1 MSQPVVV
8 RKYEN
13 RRLYDTSSSR
23 YVNLPEI
30 AQLVR
35 EGTDVQVVDAKSGE
49 DITRV
54 ILTQIIHEDARQK
67 KGELPLPFL
76 RELVVASDRAF
87 RDFVTWYADTA
98 LAAQRGAKEV
108 FPPLAHAL
116 PFLERTLETL
126 RQRAAAS
133 GGGRVEAP
141 RSDDPQALQAR
152 VAQLSAR
159 VAELETQLA
168 GRRAARRRS
177 PKAEAGTRRVARRPA
192 R

>member
-1 MSQPVVV
+1 MTQPVVV

-30 AQLVR
+30 AQLIRDGV
-35 EGTDVQVVDAKSGE
+35 EVQVVDAKSGE

-87 RDFVTWYADTA
+87 RDFVAWYAEAA
-98 LAAQRGAKEV
+98 LSAQRGAREV

-116 PFLERTLETL
+116 PFLERALETL
-126 RQRAAAS
+126 RQKAAPGSPAKTEAS
-133 GGGRVEAP
+133 PVEDVAVLKARIADLEARIAGRRAP
-141 RSDDPQALQAR
+141 RRKSAKPGAPAR
-152 VAQLSAR
+152 QG
-159 VAELETQLA
+159 
-168 GRRAARRRS
+168 GRRAAR
-177 PKAEAGTRRVARRPA
+177 
-192 R
+192 

>member
-30 AQLVR
+30 AQMIR
-35 EGTDVQVVDAKSGE
+35 EGAEVQVVDARSGE

-54 ILTQIIHEDARQK
+54 ILTQIIHEDARRK

-87 RDFVTWYADTA
+87 RDFVAWYADAA
-98 LAAQRGAKEV
+98 LSAQRGAREV

-116 PFLERTLETL
+116 PFLEKTLETL
-126 RQRAAAS
+126 KQKAAPGAARPES
-133 GGGRVEAP
+133 GPPGEVE
-141 RSDDPQALQAR
+141 
-152 VAQLSAR
+152 QLKAR
-159 VAELETQLA
+159 VAELEALL
-168 GRRAARRRS
+168 AARRPKRRS
-177 PKAEAGTRRVARRPA
+177 APPAAGRRPA
-192 R
+192 RRASR

>member
-1 MSQPVVV
+1 MTQPVVV

-35 EGTDVQVVDAKSGE
+35 EGTDVQVVDARSGE

-76 RELVVASDRAF
+76 REIIVASDRAF
-87 RDFVTWYADTA
+87 RDFVTWYADAA
-98 LAAQRGAKEV
+98 LSAQRGAKEV

-126 RQRAAAS
+126 KQKAAPGSPARAEAS
-133 GGGRVEAP
+133 RAEDVE
-141 RSDDPQALQAR
+141 SLKAR
-152 VAQLSAR
+152 IS
-159 VAELETQLA
+159 ELEAQLA
-168 GRRAARRRS
+168 GRRPPRRRAPKAAAPARR
-177 PKAEAGTRRVARRPA
+177 AARRPA

>member
-1 MSQPVVV
+1 MTQPVVV

-30 AQLVR
+30 AQLIR
-35 EGTDVQVVDAKSGE
+35 EGAEVQVVDAKSGE

-76 RELVVASDRAF
+76 RELVVTSDRAF
-87 RDFVTWYADTA
+87 RDFVAWYADAA
-98 LAAQRGAKEV
+98 LSAQRGAREV

-126 RQRAAAS
+126 RQKAVPGSAPKAEGAPADDVAS
-133 GGGRVEAP
+133 
-141 RSDDPQALQAR
+141 LK
-152 VAQLSAR
+152 AR
-159 VAELETQLA
+159 VAELEAQLA
-168 GRRAARRRS
+168 ARRPSRRKAAKPEGPARRGARRAAR
-177 PKAEAGTRRVARRPA
+177 
-192 R
+192 

>member
-30 AQLVR
+30 AQMIR
-35 EGTDVQVVDAKSGE
+35 DGAEVQVVDAKSGE

-54 ILTQIIHEDARQK
+54 ILTQIVHEDARK
-67 KGELPLPFL
+67 RKGELPLPFL

-87 RDFVTWYADTA
+87 RDFVAWYADAA
-98 LAAQRGAKEV
+98 LSAQRGAKEA
-108 FPPLAHAL
+108 FPPLAHVL

-126 RQRAAAS
+126 RQKAAPAAARPEPTPEEEVARLRARIADLEAQL
-133 GGGRVEAP
+133 GAGRAP
-141 RSDDPQALQAR
+141 RRKAAPAPGGPR
-152 VAQLSAR
+152 P
-159 VAELETQLA
+159 
-168 GRRAARRRS
+168 ARRRV
-177 PKAEAGTRRVARRPA
+177 RR
-192 R
+192 

>member
-35 EGTDVQVVDAKSGE
+35 EGTEVQVVDAKSGE

-87 RDFVTWYADTA
+87 RDFVAWYADAA
-98 LAAQRGAKEV
+98 LSAQRGAREV

-126 RQRAAAS
+126 RQKAAPSGAGKAEASKVEDVAALKARIADLEAQLAARRGPRRKAAAP
-133 GGGRVEAP
+133 A
-141 RSDDPQALQAR
+141 AK
-152 VAQLSAR
+152 
-159 VAELETQLA
+159 A
-168 GRRAARRRS
+168 GARRAAR
-177 PKAEAGTRRVARRPA
+177 
-192 R
+192 

>member
-1 MSQPVVV
+1 MTQPIVV

-35 EGTDVQVVDAKSGE
+35 EGAEVQVVDAKSGE

-76 RELVVASDRAF
+76 RELIVASDRAF
-87 RDFVTWYADTA
+87 RDFVVWYADAA
-98 LAAQRGAKEV
+98 LSAQRGAKEV
-108 FPPLAHAL
+108 FPPLGNAL

-126 RQRAAAS
+126 KQKAAPADS
-133 GGGRVEAP
+133 GRVSAP
-141 RSDDPQALQAR
+141 AGEDVAALKAR
-152 VAQLSAR
+152 I
-159 VAELETQLA
+159 AELEARLEGRRVPRRKSPKAATPPRRVS
-168 GRRAARRRS
+168 RRAAR
-177 PKAEAGTRRVARRPA
+177 
-192 R
+192 

>member
-1 MSQPVVV
+1 MTQPVVV

-30 AQLVR
+30 AQLIR
-35 EGTDVQVVDAKSGE
+35 EGAEVQVVDARSGE

-87 RDFVTWYADTA
+87 RDFVAWYADAA
-98 LAAQRGAKEV
+98 LSAQRGAREV

-126 RQRAAAS
+126 RQKAVPGATAKPEAAPAEDVVS
-133 GGGRVEAP
+133 
-141 RSDDPQALQAR
+141 LKAR
-152 VAQLSAR
+152 I
-159 VAELETQLA
+159 AELEAQLGA
-168 GRRAARRRS
+168 RRAPRRKAAKAVGPARRGARRAAR
-177 PKAEAGTRRVARRPA
+177 
-192 R
+192 

>member
-1 MSQPVVV
+1 MSQPIVV

-35 EGTDVQVVDAKSGE
+35 EGAEVQVVDAKSGE

-54 ILTQIIHEDARQK
+54 ILTQIIHEDARNR

-76 RELVVASDRAF
+76 RELIVTSDRAF
-87 RDFVTWYADTA
+87 RDFLSWYADAA
-98 LAAQRGAKEV
+98 LSAQRGAKEV
-108 FPPLAHAL
+108 FTPLAHAL

-126 RQRAAAS
+126 RQKAVPTAA
-133 GGGRVEAP
+133 GRPEGPPKAEDIE
-141 RSDDPQALQAR
+141 SLKAR
-152 VAQLSAR
+152 I
-159 VAELETQLA
+159 AELEAQLA
-168 GRRAARRRS
+168 LRRAPRRKA
-177 PKAEAGTRRVARRPA
+177 PKTEAAPRRTARRPA

>member
-35 EGTDVQVVDAKSGE
+35 EGNEVQVVDAKSGE

-76 RELVVASDRAF
+76 RELVVTSDRAF
-87 RDFVTWYADTA
+87 RDFVAWYADAA
-98 LAAQRGAKEV
+98 LSAQRGAREV

-116 PFLERTLETL
+116 PFLERALETL
-126 RQRAAAS
+126 RQKAAPS
-133 GGGRVEAP
+133 GAGKAEAP
-141 RSDDPQALQAR
+141 KTED
-152 VAQLSAR
+152 VASLKSR
-159 VAELETQLA
+159 ISELEAQLA
-168 GRRAARRRS
+168 GRRAPRRKA
-177 PKAEAGTRRVARRPA
+177 PKAGAAPRRGARRVAR
-192 R
+192 

>member
-1 MSQPVVV
+1 MNQPVVV

-76 RELVVASDRAF
+76 RELIVASDRAF
-87 RDFVTWYADTA
+87 RDFVAWYADAA
-98 LAAQRGAKEV
+98 LSAQRGAKEV

-126 RQRAAAS
+126 KQKANP
-133 GGGRVEAP
+133 GTPGRSELPKAEDVEA
-141 RSDDPQALQAR
+141 LKAR
-152 VAQLSAR
+152 IV
-159 VAELETQLA
+159 ELEAQLA
-168 GRRAARRRS
+168 GRRTRRRAT
-177 PKAEAGTRRVARRPA
+177 PKGEAPGRRAQRRPA

>member
-1 MSQPVVV
+1 MTQPVVV

-30 AQLVR
+30 AQMVR
-35 EGTDVQVVDAKSGE
+35 EGTEVQVVDAKTGD

-76 RELVVASDRAF
+76 RELIVTSDRAF
-87 RDFVTWYADTA
+87 RDFVAWYADAA
-98 LAAQRGAKEV
+98 LSAQRGAREV

-116 PFLERTLETL
+116 PFLERALETL
-126 RQRAAAS
+126 RQKAIPAAAA
-133 GGGRVEAP
+133 RPEAP
-141 RSDDPQALQAR
+141 KAESVESLR
-152 VAQLSAR
+152 AR
-159 VAELETQLA
+159 VAELEAQLA
-168 GRRAARRRS
+168 GRRTPRRKAPAA
-177 PKAEAGTRRVARRPA
+177 AAGTRRAARRPA

>member
-1 MSQPVVV
+1 MSQPIVV

-30 AQLVR
+30 AQMVR
-35 EGTDVQVVDAKSGE
+35 EGAEVQVVDAKSGE

-76 RELVVASDRAF
+76 RELIVTSDRAF
-87 RDFVTWYADTA
+87 RDFLSWYSDAA
-98 LAAQRGAKEV
+98 LSAQRGAKEV
-108 FPPLAHAL
+108 FTPLAHAL

-126 RQRAAAS
+126 RQKGVPAAAGKS
-133 GGGRVEAP
+133 EGSPKPEDVEN
-141 RSDDPQALQAR
+141 LKAR
-152 VAQLSAR
+152 I
-159 VAELETQLA
+159 AELEGQLEAQLA
-168 GRRAARRRS
+168 AGRRAPRRKAPKAEASSRRAARR
-177 PKAEAGTRRVARRPA
+177 PA

>member
-1 MSQPVVV
+1 MSQPIVV

-35 EGTDVQVVDAKSGE
+35 EGAEVQVVDAKSGE

-54 ILTQIIHEDARQK
+54 ILTQIIHEDARNR

-76 RELVVASDRAF
+76 RELIVTSDRAF
-87 RDFVTWYADTA
+87 RDFLSWYADAA
-98 LAAQRGAKEV
+98 LSAQRGAKEV
-108 FPPLAHAL
+108 FTPLAHAL

-126 RQRAAAS
+126 RQKAAPAAA
-133 GGGRVEAP
+133 GKPEGPPRAEDVE
-141 RSDDPQALQAR
+141 SLKAR
-152 VAQLSAR
+152 IG
-159 VAELETQLA
+159 ELEVQLA
-168 GRRAARRRS
+168 GRRSPRRKAPKPQAAPRR
-177 PKAEAGTRRVARRPA
+177 TARRPA

>member
-1 MSQPVVV
+1 MTQPIVI

-13 RRLYDTSSSR
+13 RRLYDTSASR

-35 EGTDVQVVDAKSGE
+35 EGAEVQVVDAKSGD

-76 RELVVASDRAF
+76 RELIVTSDRAF
-87 RDFVTWYADTA
+87 RDFVSWYADAA
-98 LAAQRGAKEV
+98 LSAQRGAKEV
-108 FPPLAHAL
+108 FTPLAHAL

-126 RQRAAAS
+126 RQKAALGAT
-133 GGGRVEAP
+133 GKPEAQP
-141 RSDDPQALQAR
+141 KTEDIESLKARISD
-152 VAQLSAR
+152 
-159 VAELETQLA
+159 LEAQLA
-168 GRRAARRRS
+168 GRRAPRR
-177 PKAEAGTRRVARRPA
+177 KAAKTEAPPRRATRRAAR
-192 R
+192 

>member
-1 MSQPVVV
+1 MTQPVVV

-30 AQLVR
+30 AQLIR
-35 EGTDVQVVDAKSGE
+35 EGAEVQVVDARTGE

-67 KGELPLPFL
+67 KGDLPLPFL

-87 RDFVTWYADTA
+87 RDFVAWYADAA
-98 LAAQRGAKEV
+98 LSAQRGAREV

-126 RQRAAAS
+126 RQKAAPGTGPTS
-133 GGGRVEAP
+133 GAAVEDVAT
-141 RSDDPQALQAR
+141 LKAR
-152 VAQLSAR
+152 I
-159 VAELETQLA
+159 AELEAQLA
-168 GRRAARRRS
+168 GRRAPLR
-177 PKAEAGTRRVARRPA
+177 KAAKAQAAARRPGRRAA

>member
-1 MSQPVVV
+1 MTQPVVV

-30 AQLVR
+30 AQMVR
-35 EGTDVQVVDAKSGE
+35 EGTEVQVVDAKSGE

-54 ILTQIIHEDARQK
+54 ILTQIIHEDARHK

-76 RELVVASDRAF
+76 RELIVTSDRAF
-87 RDFVTWYADTA
+87 RDFVSWYADAA
-98 LAAQRGAKEV
+98 LSAQRGAKEV
-108 FPPLAHAL
+108 FTPLAHAL

-126 RQRAAAS
+126 RQKAALGAT
-133 GGGRVEAP
+133 GKPEAQP
-141 RSDDPQALQAR
+141 KTEDIESLKARISD
-152 VAQLSAR
+152 
-159 VAELETQLA
+159 LEAQLA
-168 GRRAARRRS
+168 GRRAPRRKA
-177 PKAEAGTRRVARRPA
+177 PKAEAVPRRTARRPA

>member
-1 MSQPVVV
+1 MTQPVVV

-35 EGTDVQVVDAKSGE
+35 EGAEVQVVDAKSGE

-76 RELVVASDRAF
+76 RELIVTSDRAF
-87 RDFVTWYADTA
+87 RDFISWYADAA
-98 LAAQRGAKEV
+98 LSAQRGAKEV
-108 FPPLAHAL
+108 FTPLAHAL

-126 RQRAAAS
+126 KQKAAPGAT
-133 GGGRVEAP
+133 GKPEAAPKTEDVE
-141 RSDDPQALQAR
+141 SLKAR
-152 VAQLSAR
+152 I
-159 VAELETQLA
+159 AELEAQLA
-168 GRRAARRRS
+168 GRRAPRRKA
-177 PKAEAGTRRVARRPA
+177 PKAEAGPRRAARRPA

>member
-1 MSQPVVV
+1 MTQPVVV

-30 AQLVR
+30 AQLIR
-35 EGTDVQVVDAKSGE
+35 EGAEVQVVDAKSGD

-54 ILTQIIHEDARQK
+54 ILTQIIHEDARRK
-67 KGELPLPFL
+67 KGDLPLPFL
-76 RELVVASDRAF
+76 REMIVASDRAF
-87 RDFVTWYADTA
+87 RDFLVWYADAA
-98 LAAQRGAKEV
+98 LSAQRGAREV

-126 RQRAAAS
+126 REKAAPSDPARPDAPK
-133 GGGRVEAP
+133 GDDVE
-141 RSDDPQALQAR
+141 SLKAR
-152 VAQLSAR
+152 IADLEAQL
-159 VAELETQLA
+159 
-168 GRRAARRRS
+168 AARRAPRRS
-177 PKAEAGTRRVARRPA
+177 AAAKRTSGGPRAARRPA

>member
-35 EGTDVQVVDAKSGE
+35 EGVEVQVVDAKSGD

-76 RELVVASDRAF
+76 RELIVTSDRAF
-87 RDFVTWYADTA
+87 RDFVAWYADAA
-98 LAAQRGAKEV
+98 LSAQRGAKEV

-126 RQRAAAS
+126 RQKAAPA
-133 GGGRVEAP
+133 GAARPAAP
-141 RSDDPQALQAR
+141 KGDDIETLKAR
-152 VAQLSAR
+152 I
-159 VAELETQLA
+159 AELEAQLA
-168 GRRAARRRS
+168 GARPPRRRA
-177 PKAEAGTRRVARRPA
+177 PKAEPASRRATRRPTR
-192 R
+192 

>member
-35 EGTDVQVVDAKSGE
+35 EGNEVQVVDAKSGE

-76 RELVVASDRAF
+76 RELVVTSDRAF
-87 RDFVTWYADTA
+87 RDFVAWYADAA
-98 LAAQRGAKEV
+98 LSAQRGAREV

-116 PFLERTLETL
+116 PFLERALETL
-126 RQRAAAS
+126 RQKAAPAVA
-133 GGGRVEAP
+133 GKPEAP
-141 RSDDPQALQAR
+141 KAEDVASLKAR
-152 VAQLSAR
+152 ITELEAQL
-159 VAELETQLA
+159 
-168 GRRAARRRS
+168 AARRAPRRKA
-177 PKAEAGTRRVARRPA
+177 PKAEAAPRRGARRSA

>member
-1 MSQPVVV
+1 MTQPIVV

-30 AQLVR
+30 AQMVR
-35 EGTDVQVVDAKSGE
+35 EGADVQVVDAKSGE

-76 RELVVASDRAF
+76 RELIITSDRAF
-87 RDFVTWYADTA
+87 RDFISWYADAA
-98 LAAQRGAKEV
+98 LSAQRGAKEV
-108 FPPLAHAL
+108 FTPLAHAL

-126 RQRAAAS
+126 RQKAVPGATGKPDATPKADD
-133 GGGRVEAP
+133 VEG
-141 RSDDPQALQAR
+141 LKAR
-152 VAQLSAR
+152 I
-159 VAELETQLA
+159 AELEAQVA
-168 GRRAARRRS
+168 VRRAPRRKASKTDAAPRRVVRRS
-177 PKAEAGTRRVARRPA
+177 AR
-192 R
+192 

>member
-1 MSQPVVV
+1 MTQPVVV

-30 AQLVR
+30 AQLIR
-35 EGTDVQVVDAKSGE
+35 EGVEVQVVDAKSGE

-87 RDFVTWYADTA
+87 RDFVAWYAEAA
-98 LAAQRGAKEV
+98 LSAQRGAREV
-108 FPPLAHAL
+108 FPPLANAL

-126 RQRAAAS
+126 RQKAAPGSAAKPEAAPAED
-133 GGGRVEAP
+133 VEA
-141 RSDDPQALQAR
+141 LKAR
-152 VAQLSAR
+152 I
-159 VAELETQLA
+159 AELEARLA
-168 GRRAARRRS
+168 GRRATRR
-177 PKAEAGTRRVARRPA
+177 KAEKPAAPA
-192 R
+192 RKGGRRAAR

>member
-30 AQLVR
+30 AQMIR
-35 EGTDVQVVDAKSGE
+35 EGAEVQVVDAKSGE

-54 ILTQIIHEDARQK
+54 ILTQIVHEDARKK

-87 RDFVTWYADTA
+87 RDFVAWYADAA
-98 LAAQRGAKEV
+98 LSAQRGAREV
-108 FPPLAHAL
+108 FPPLANAL
-116 PFLERTLETL
+116 PFLERALETL
-126 RQRAAAS
+126 RQKAAP
-133 GGGRVEAP
+133 GGAGKPEAP
-141 RSDDPQALQAR
+141 KPDDVAALKAR
-152 VAQLSAR
+152 I
-159 VAELETQLA
+159 AELEAQLA
-168 GRRAARRRS
+168 AKREPRRKAPKAEPAARTGARRAAR
-177 PKAEAGTRRVARRPA
+177 
-192 R
+192 